1 MRRFQRAGSIDHGL
15 ISVAERRST
24 RGRIKVIH
32 GFQIAEKAL
41 SKMSAVLAA
50 LRVARYEWTLR
61 FAFTELD
68 VSGRIDRDATSR
80 ARRKL
85 QTASD
90 SP

>member
-1 MRRFQRAGSIDHGL
+1 MRRFQRAGSIDHVL
-15 ISVAERRST
+15 IRVAERRST
-24 RGRIKVIH
+24 RGRIKVIS
-32 GFQIAEKAL
+32 GFQIAEKTL

-50 LRVARYEWTLR
+50 LRVAQYEWTLR
-61 FAFTELD
+61 FAFTESD

-85 QTASD
+85 QTASN